1 MKGKITRKN
10 WEIVIKLNDY
20 HLSNGIFVQ
29 TKDMYP
35 PLLYLTYLKRILQ
48 NMPCTTNEILSC
60 QYAFN
65 QVDHLGEFITTDISL
80 SHTFMKLHFQYF
92 FFPEK
97 KLIHQGLE
105 CREEFL
111 WIIKTRHLIHFSYTN
126 NTDSLW

>member
-1 MKGKITRKN
+1 
-10 WEIVIKLNDY
+10 
-20 HLSNGIFVQ
+20 
-29 TKDMYP
+29 MYP

-92 FFPEK
+92 FFPRKETYSPGPGV
-97 KLIHQGLE
+97 QG
-105 CREEFL
+105 RIFMDYKN
-111 WIIKTRHLIHFSYTN
+111 KTSDPFQLYK
-126 NTDSLW
+126 